1 MLKQLS
7 ICAAL
12 VASCAGFVGIAA
24 SSAGVQQQEAILQAI
39 EVPGAAFD
47 LMVAVPKTPAAT
59 VDLERSPE
67 ALVMHL
73 VGGRLVLTFETAEQM
88 LRVFDSLQRPVG
100 ALFTQDSGGNGRVPV
115 AVYLVPKA
123 NTLASAEK

>member
-12 VASCAGFVGIAA
+12 LVSCAGFVGIAA
-24 SSAGVQQQEAILQAI
+24 GSAGVQQQEAILQAI
-39 EVPGAAFD
+39 EVPGAGFD

-59 VDLERSPE
+59 VDLDKSPE

-88 LRVFDSLQRPVG
+88 LKVFDTLQRPVG
-100 ALFTQDSGGNGRVPV
+100 AVHVQHSSGNGRVPV
-115 AVYLVPKA
+115 AVYLVPKTNA
-123 NTLASAEK
+123 LASTAK

>member
-1 MLKQLS
+1 MLKQFS

-12 VASCAGFVGIAA
+12 VASGAGVVGIAA
-24 SSAGVQQQEAILQAI
+24 GSAKVQQQEAILQAI
-39 EVPGAAFD
+39 EIPRAAFD

-73 VGGRLVLTFETAEQM
+73 PGGRLVLTFETAEQM
-88 LRVFDSLQRPVG
+88 LMVFDTLRRPI
-100 ALFTQDSGGNGRVPV
+100 
-115 AVYLVPKA
+115 
-123 NTLASAEK
+123 